1 MTRMNLDW
9 GVEELILCNLV
20 VIKMVWIG
28 RVVQV
33 APLTSKRIPLNSQG
47 APLAPQGVP
56 LAPRSIPRVEERVGP
71 LTLVTGAQLLVL
83 KGRPVEFVAVLVV
96 PVTAS
101 SS

>member
-9 GVEELILCNLV
+9 GVEELILGNLV
-20 VIKMVWIG
+20 VIEMVWIG

-96 PVTAS
+96 PGTAS